1 MWTQIAC
8 NPWVNMMF
16 SKTDDKSQDI
26 NRSTGDCALEKTLTL
41 EIELNELS
49 KGVLYYVLQRI
60 ITVLSLF

>member
-8 NPWVNMMF
+8 NPWVNMKF

-49 KGVLYYVLQRI
+49 KGVLYYRE
-60 ITVLSLF
+60 